1 MANFRFGVQLSAASN
16 AKEWVAI
23 AQRIESLHYSSIM
36 VPDHFDSQ
44 LSPISA
50 LSFAAAATKEVN
62 VGTLVASNDYRHPVV
77 LAREVATLAAL
88 SGGRVELGIGA
99 GWLKADY
106 DSSGLVLD
114 HPGIRVARLKESVE
128 IMRSMFLG
136 ERIDFDGEYYKVH
149 GSTAYPELPEEHRP
163 RLTIGGGGKK
173 VLDLA
178 ARYADVVGVNP
189 NLSFGA
195 VGVELLVEAAPE
207 RFDEKVTHVR
217 ERLGYYGRSAELQ
230 CLSFVCE
237 VVNDRKSWI
246 SGAAAA
252 FSVDADAVSG
262 LPIVLVGSV
271 EQLIDQLETSRE
283 RYGFSY
289 WVIHQKEIEAFAP
302 VVEALSGR

>member
-16 AKEWVAI
+16 AKQWMSIVK
-23 AQRIESLHYSSIM
+23 RIESLRYSTIM
-36 VPDHFDSQ
+36 VPDHFDAQ

-50 LSFAAAATKEVN
+50 LSFAAAATETVN

-77 LAREVATLAAL
+77 LAREITTLSAL
-88 SGGRVELGIGA
+88 SGGRVELGLGA

-106 DSSGLVLD
+106 ESSGLSLD
-114 HPGIRVARLKESVE
+114 PPGTRVARLGESVE
-128 IMRSMFLG
+128 IMKSMFQG
-136 ERIDFDGEYYKVH
+136 EELAFDGEFYQVH
-149 GSTAYPELPEEHRP
+149 GAAAYPALPEGQRP
-163 RLTIGGGGKK
+163 RLTIGGGGRK

-178 ARYADVVGVNP
+178 AKYADIVGVNP

-195 VGVELLVEAAPE
+195 VGVELLLEAAPE
-207 RFDEKVTHVR
+207 RFDEKVAHVN
-217 ERLGYYGRSAELQ
+217 ERLDYYGRSAELQ

-237 VVNDRKSWI
+237 VVEDRKAWI
-246 SGAAAA
+246 TDAATA
-252 FSVDADAVSG
+252 FSVDAEAVSK

-289 WVIHQKEIEAFAP
+289 WVIHQKEFEAFAP